1 MKRMM
6 LLDYKQDTFDC
17 PVCNKD
23 KFHRYT
29 QMFYHIHWCESCEN
43 YFTIENKSGKRYVYL
58 LNENESKPIKKKTIA
73 LTTPNLLKWSTFF
86 IKNQLAFLSNPTII
100 QKPIKKTKPSKLKE
114 KTKDLKYMIEKRK
127 RQTQK
132 KKIK

>member
-6 LLDYKQDTFDC
+6 LLEYKQDTFDC

-58 LNENESKPIKKKTIA
+58 LNENESKPIKK
-73 LTTPNLLKWSTFF
+73 
-86 IKNQLAFLSNPTII
+86 
-100 QKPIKKTKPSKLKE
+100 TKPSKLKE
-114 KTKDLKYMIEKRK
+114 KTKDLKYIIEKRK